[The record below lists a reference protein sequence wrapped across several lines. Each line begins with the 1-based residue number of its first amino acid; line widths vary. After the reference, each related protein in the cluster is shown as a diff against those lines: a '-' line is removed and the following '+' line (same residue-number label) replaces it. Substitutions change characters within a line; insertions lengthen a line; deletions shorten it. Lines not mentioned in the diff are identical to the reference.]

1 MRGINICPALVSE
14 NPKEAVFIHPFMNQ
28 VRVLLMALVIS
39 LGGMGAWV
47 WKAKQNQ
54 WQAEEMT
61 VRARKETKDVLDAKE
76 AEIQRALKEQ
86 QAQHSKD
93 LAALNEKHD
102 QELDD
107 LRKSERQR
115 MAQAFTQFSDILDGN
130 KKTLDYINA
139 LEEKVKAG
147 QNVSANEAQKL
158 ATIATALGYL
168 QKQYEKPFRE
178 FAELEAYLAKRAGA
192 NIDTPN
198 MRFAFFKRIFSG
210 EFREQEREFY
220 RTEGER
226 RGFQDASDRFA
237 QAYAAAQKQMA
248 GVNMDFQKSL
258 GNLNQLIAEK
268 KTEDLSSFFQQARK
282 ALNTHQKLL
291 EFEPEAQKPGD
302 APRP

>member
-1 MRGINICPALVSE
+1 
-14 NPKEAVFIHPFMNQ
+14 
-28 VRVLLMALVIS
+28 MALFIS

-54 WQAEEMT
+54 WQAEEAAIKAE
-61 VRARKETKDVLDAKE
+61 RATQSVLAAKASE
-76 AEIQRALKEQ
+76 LQYALKEQ
-86 QAQHSKD
+86 QAQHD
-93 LAALNEKHD
+93 EDIAALSEKHEK
-102 QELDD
+102 QLQD
-107 LRKSERQR
+107 LRNGERQR
-115 MAQAFTQFSDILDGN
+115 VAQAFTQFSDILDGN

-147 QNVSANEAQKL
+147 QAVSANEAQKL

-248 GVNMDFQKSL
+248 GVNMNFQKSL
-258 GNLNQLIAEK
+258 GDLNKLVAEK
-268 KTEDLSSFFQQARK
+268 KTEDLSSFFQHARK

-291 EFEPEAQKPGD
+291 EFEPEEQKPVPG
-302 APRP
+302 PRP